1 MHEILGY
8 LQGRFV
14 WCYRWKDR
22 ERDMRTT
29 KKPDQQVSN
38 TKSGLWELFSELQG
52 LTMHDIR
59 GEVRKQ
65 LEESKEA
72 SADSPGTH
80 VGIETG
86 L

>member
-1 MHEILGY
+1 
-8 LQGRFV
+8 
-14 WCYRWKDR
+14 
-22 ERDMRTT
+22 MRKT
-29 KKPDQQVSN
+29 KEPDQQVSN
-38 TKSGLWELFSELQG
+38 TKSGPWELFSELQG

-65 LEESKEA
+65 LEETKEA